1 MRPFIRKQFC
11 KIASDRSNIT
21 SDGRHLS
28 SDGPSYVANLLGN
41 LALASYP
48 LRSIH
53 VLLNDEVSKKF
64 SSQRRSNAC
73 QTGSRRYINNRTGI
87 KWRSPIVDR
96 RKQVNER

>member
-28 SDGPSYVANLLGN
+28 SDGPSYVANLPGDF
-41 LALASYP
+41 ALASYP
-48 LRSIH
+48 LRHIH
-53 VLLNDEVSKKF
+53 VLLKDEVSKKF
-64 SSQRRSNAC
+64 SQRRSNAC
-73 QTGSRRYINNRTGI
+73 QTGSRRYLNNRTGI
-87 KWRSPIVDR
+87 KWRSLIMDR